1 MHREVIGRRN
11 GDLKSPLRNLAPFAK
26 GSKLLFFLCIKV
38 IPIRNKT

>member
-26 GSKLLFFLCIKV
+26 GGKRLFFYAL
-38 IPIRNKT
+38 R